1 MKIFI
6 RKSGFNTA
14 TFMKTWVF
22 TSALLLAL
30 LIAMPAGFLGDAG
43 RSSTLMNMIDSRAR
57 GLADL
62 IEDKV
67 LWEAVRP
74 LPVAHND
81 PVTGAD
87 PIRIRMQAWLESNPR
102 LVCAE
107 FWRIGETAPIRV
119 VNAELVQQLESESQ
133 DAAEL
138 KRLRD
143 FLAPAAIRK
152 TPGGKNT
159 QVVAFLPRTPFDRSL
174 LDVLVPIEA
183 GGGYSLL
190 SVKLLFLNPSP
201 ILAERLDSGEELT
214 LRSNG
219 KPFMVFTNGAMQ
231 GAEPGR
237 RTEVVES
244 SVLFRALPW
253 QLRYSRR
260 FETTFRASA
269 DYRFWL
275 NCCEGILACLLLS
288 YGFTR
293 WIDRPFNRL
302 MEPAVEI
309 GRGNFGLRVPPQKNR
324 SMNRLAKLIN
334 YMAMEMDHLQKMNVS
349 AIINEKN
356 KTEIILRN
364 IADGVLVLDAEG
376 RIMLVNATAER
387 WLRVEEANVLQ
398 KPFKECLHLRP
409 LVSLLQEAF
418 KDRPIAST
426 ELLLKQPDSKQ
437 DRVILATATRVT
449 NQEGKSIGTVTVL
462 RDVSKEKEADRI
474 KTELVSMVAHELKS
488 PLTSIYG
495 FSELLIESESQNRKS
510 AEYARVIQ
518 SEAIRLTDFVNKF
531 LSLSRL
537 ESGKIAIK
545 MDPFDLRPVIDKTI
559 GLFKAQADPKN
570 ILMVVQAPDPIPLVV
585 GDQELVDQVMVNL
598 VSNAIKYS
606 PRQSKIGIEV
616 STGSKDVIV
625 NIIDNGFGIP
635 KESLPK
641 IFDKFYRVS
650 ESRGEEETEGSG
662 LGLALVKEI
671 IEKHGGFIRVKSKLG
686 VGSVFT
692 FSLLKAGMTL
702 KPETGG

>member
-1 MKIFI
+1 MKNEF
-6 RKSGFNTA
+6 RKLNINTW
-14 TFMKTWVF
+14 TFMKGWF
-22 TSALLLAL
+22 FSSALVLAL
-30 LIAMPAGFLGDAG
+30 LIVMPAGFLGDAG
-43 RSSTLMNMIDSRAR
+43 LSRTLMNVTDSRAER
-57 GLADL
+57 LADL

-67 LWEAVRP
+67 IWEAIRP
-74 LPVAHND
+74 LPVTSND
-81 PVTGAD
+81 PVSGAD
-87 PIRIRMQAWLESNPR
+87 AIRARMEAWLDSNR
-102 LVCAE
+102 RVVSAE
-107 FWRIGETAPIRV
+107 FWKIGETTPIRV
-119 VNAELVQQLESESQ
+119 VNAELVQQLESESR
-133 DAAEL
+133 DAAEQ
-138 KRLRD
+138 KKLRD
-143 FLAPAAIRK
+143 FLAPATVRK
-152 TPGGKNT
+152 TSGGKNA
-159 QVVAFLPRTPFDRSL
+159 QFNAFLIRTPFDRSL
-174 LDVLVPIEA
+174 LDVFVPLES

-190 SVKLLFLNPSP
+190 SIKLQFLNPSP
-201 ILAERLDSGEELT
+201 FLAERLDPGEVLT

-219 KPFMVFTNGAMQ
+219 KPFMVFTGVSTPA
-231 GAEPGR
+231 AEPGK
-237 RTEVVES
+237 RTESVES
-244 SVLFRALPW
+244 TILFHVLPW
-253 QLRYSRR
+253 QLHYSNR
-260 FETTFRASA
+260 FETSFRASA
-269 DYRFWL
+269 NYRFWL
-275 NCCEGILACLLLS
+275 NCCAGILACLLLS
-288 YGFTR
+288 YGFTL

-302 MEPAVEI
+302 METAVEI

-376 RIMLVNATAER
+376 RIMLVNATAEQ

-398 KPFKECLHLRP
+398 KPFKECLRLRP
-409 LVSLLQEAF
+409 LISLLQEAF
-418 KDRPIAST
+418 KDRPVASA
-426 ELLLKQPDSKQ
+426 ELLLKQADSKQ

-449 NQEGKSIGTVTVL
+449 NREGRTIGTVTVL
-462 RDVSKEKEADRI
+462 RDVTKEKEADRI

-510 AEYARVIQ
+510 TEYARVIQ
-518 SEAIRLTDFVNKF
+518 SEVIRLTDFVNKF

-545 MDPFDLRPVIDKTI
+545 MDPFDLRPVIEKTI

-570 ILMVVQAPDPIPLVV
+570 ILIVLQAPDPIPLVV
-585 GDQELVDQVMVNL
+585 GDQELVDQVTMNL

-606 PRQSKIGIEV
+606 PRQSKVGIEV
-616 STGSKDVIV
+616 STGPKEVVV

-671 IEKHGGFIRVKSKLG
+671 IEKHGGFVKVKSKLG

-692 FSLLKAGMTL
+692 FSLLKAGMAM
-702 KPETGG
+702 KPETGE